1 MINFSTVNKTNFESK
16 KKKGLGYF
24 RHKIKSENKKHPL
37 YQTFIESP
45 FSSFNHGC
53 DKSRHKL
60 PFGFL

>member
-1 MINFSTVNKTNFESK
+1 M
-16 KKKGLGYF
+16 
-24 RHKIKSENKKHPL
+24 KIKKHPL